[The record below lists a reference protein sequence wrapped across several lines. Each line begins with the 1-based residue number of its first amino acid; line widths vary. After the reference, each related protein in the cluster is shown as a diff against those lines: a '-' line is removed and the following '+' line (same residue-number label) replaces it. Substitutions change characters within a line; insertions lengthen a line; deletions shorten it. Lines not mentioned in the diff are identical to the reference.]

1 MWCQMVFPFPRF
13 IAKGDAFVNAAQLG
27 MNHRRHGSWRFQPG
41 LIAQSIPI
49 SFLDFSASFDTVNF
63 TCPSECDML
72 ANPFVDWNR
81 GTWVRYICKRQLVL
95 DRQCLRRSQLRCQF
109 AKVACPHELPKVKF
123 EILTKVRILSAMKQL
138 YWSLLFATSFGLGGQ
153 AVGQVFYEQN
163 FDGLAVGDYIGSQE
177 SWMTWSDN
185 PGSTEDAQVSSDF
198 AASGQNSMHVF
209 QTAQAGGPM
218 DVVYVAGINSGAYDV
233 SFKMYIP
240 TGASGYYN
248 FQETS
253 TPGQAWAFDV
263 VFANVGQ
270 FQITI
275 DGAAAGTGEFPL
287 DAWFEMKH
295 SINLETDEMDMYIDG
310 DMIGSFAYD
319 GPEIGGINFFGFGD
333 EIEFGNYYIDD
344 LMVAEM
350 DVESV
355 EPVALHALAFNM
367 GPNPAQDFVI
377 LSGDID
383 QAQVRVLALNG
394 QLVSERQVNNLR
406 QGERLSLNLNEG
418 IYFVE
423 VTQGT
428 LRSIQRLV
436 VQR

>member
-1 MWCQMVFPFPRF
+1 
-13 IAKGDAFVNAAQLG
+13 
-27 MNHRRHGSWRFQPG
+27 
-41 LIAQSIPI
+41 
-49 SFLDFSASFDTVNF
+49 
-63 TCPSECDML
+63 
-72 ANPFVDWNR
+72 
-81 GTWVRYICKRQLVL
+81 
-95 DRQCLRRSQLRCQF
+95 
-109 AKVACPHELPKVKF
+109 
-123 EILTKVRILSAMKQL
+123 MKQL